1 MLQFINSGRF
11 IASSLSNFVNN
22 LSEGIHRIKCKFG
35 HDDKKYETW
44 EVKYKH
50 CNCFLEYTNLCFCCN
65 KSYQRKFDKKL
76 KERFFKTYKFLTTT
90 IISFFY
96 YCKRVFILMNIW
108 MIEKRS
114 IKNHYLKKIL
124 QSLEYGR
131 YY

>member
-50 CNCFLEYTNLCFCCN
+50 CNCLLEYTNLCFCCN

-76 KERFFKTYKFLTTT
+76 KERFFKTYKFLITT
-90 IISFFY
+90 IISLFY
-96 YCKRVFILMNIW
+96 FCKKMFIRMNI
-108 MIEKRS
+108 
-114 IKNHYLKKIL
+114 H
-124 QSLEYGR
+124 
-131 YY
+131 